1 MNRKPNFT
9 EAITESM
16 FVLLPFIVLFVIKLM
31 QDDLKDI
38 IFSSDF
44 SLAIS
49 ILYGQLLAKTLSIPD
64 NNKNMDSFRLYQV
77 IVFCV
82 SIISIVMYAGFQLI
96 HTVPVYVYYIQVLV
110 FISGVFIYIPIYTL
124 MKDMS
129 KE

>member
-9 EAITESM
+9 EAITESI
-16 FVLLPFIVLFVIKLM
+16 FVLLPFIVLLVIKLM
-31 QDDLKDI
+31 QDDVKNI

-49 ILYGQLLAKTLSIPD
+49 ILYGQLLAKTLTIPD
-64 NNKNMDSFRLYQV
+64 HNKNVESFRLYQV

-82 SIISIVMYAGFQLI
+82 SIISIVMYAGFQI
-96 HTVPVYVYYIQVLV
+96 IRTVPVYVYYIQVLV
-110 FISGVFIYIPIYTL
+110 FIVGVFIYIPIYTL

>member
-9 EAITESM
+9 EAITESI
-16 FVLLPFIVLFVIKLM
+16 FVLLPFIVLLVIKLM
-31 QDDLKDI
+31 QDDVKNI

-49 ILYGQLLAKTLSIPD
+49 ILYGQLLAKTSTIPD
-64 NNKNMDSFRLYQV
+64 HNKNVESFRLYQV

-82 SIISIVMYAGFQLI
+82 SIISIVMYAGFQI
-96 HTVPVYVYYIQVLV
+96 IRTVPVYVYYIQVLV
-110 FISGVFIYIPIYTL
+110 FIVGVFIYIPIYTL

>member
-9 EAITESM
+9 EAITESI
-16 FVLLPFIVLFVIKLM
+16 FVLLPFIVLLVIKLM
-31 QDDLKDI
+31 QDDVKNI

-49 ILYGQLLAKTLSIPD
+49 ILYGQLLAKTLTIPD
-64 NNKNMDSFRLYQV
+64 HNKNVESFRLYQV

-82 SIISIVMYAGFQLI
+82 SIISIVMYAGFQI
-96 HTVPVYVYYIQVLV
+96 IRMVPVYVYYIQVLV
-110 FISGVFIYIPIYTL
+110 FIVGVFIYIPIYTL